1 MWTEELRAV
10 RSHFREVGR
19 ENRDEMYTAWQERRA
34 PLAVWDRLAAEGYFS
49 AITDQHLGFRPGVA
63 WCAAASEGF
72 SYGTRDPG
80 FNIGPVCHGVMAIP
94 VVDRWGHPD
103 LKAMYLER
111 MRSAELVA
119 AFAVTERGGGTD
131 AFHPAST
138 ITRAGNDWVL
148 NGSKWHIS
156 NTPHAQI
163 ALVWVRREDTGGLAA
178 VLIDLDWEGVTRSD
192 PLKPAGARTSPVASM
207 TFEDVRVPAQHLVV
221 AEHGKARL
229 TEVLIGERLVAGFV
243 GTGILD
249 SIIEQVL
256 TFGRTR
262 RVFGQRATHFQYV
275 QGRITDIK
283 MDVEQLRA
291 VCETTM
297 RRFLDGDDVR
307 LQASIIKLTA
317 QNAGMKAATNA
328 MLVCGSYGLQ
338 DEAQLYS
345 ALLDA
350 VTGAIGGGTEEAHRL
365 VIFNE
370 MAKSHA
376 AQLRDGSLE
385 MPDWMPWTD
394 DSTLPPNSELPVSDA
409 ISASE
414 LSIGAFGEAPAVQ

>member
-1 MWTEELRAV
+1 
-10 RSHFREVGR
+10 
-19 ENRDEMYTAWQERRA
+19 
-34 PLAVWDRLAAEGYFS
+34 
-49 AITDQHLGFRPGVA
+49 
-63 WCAAASEGF
+63 
-72 SYGTRDPG
+72 
-80 FNIGPVCHGVMAIP
+80 
-94 VVDRWGHPD
+94 
-103 LKAMYLER
+103 
-111 MRSAELVA
+111 
-119 AFAVTERGGGTD
+119 
-131 AFHPAST
+131 
-138 ITRAGNDWVL
+138 
-148 NGSKWHIS
+148 
-156 NTPHAQI
+156 
-163 ALVWVRREDTGGLAA
+163 
-178 VLIDLDWEGVTRSD
+178 
-192 PLKPAGARTSPVASM
+192 M

-350 VTGAIGGGTEEAHRL
+350 VTGAIG
-365 VIFNE
+365 
-370 MAKSHA
+370 
-376 AQLRDGSLE
+376 
-385 MPDWMPWTD
+385 
-394 DSTLPPNSELPVSDA
+394 
-409 ISASE
+409 
-414 LSIGAFGEAPAVQ
+414 